1 MAAVSAAQ
9 HNPVLKAFYLRL
21 RARGKLP
28 KVALVAVMR
37 KLAELL
43 NFVLKYP
50 NFPLAS

>member
-28 KVALVAVMR
+28 QVALVAVMR
-37 KLAELL
+37 KLAALL

-50 NFPLAS
+50 NFPLAT